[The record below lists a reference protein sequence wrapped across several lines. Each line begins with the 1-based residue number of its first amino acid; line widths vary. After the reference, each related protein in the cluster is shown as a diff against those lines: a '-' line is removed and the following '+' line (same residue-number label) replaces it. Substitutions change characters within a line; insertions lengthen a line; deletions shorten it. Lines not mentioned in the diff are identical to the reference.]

1 MKMIFFNNVDTLL
14 NNNQKLDKKLKR
26 PSWLLYSGLLL
37 LSILIVMILV
47 APLFINYDPIE
58 QNPHE
63 TLEAPCKAHLFGTD
77 RFGRDVFTRI
87 LYGGRITL
95 AAGSLALFLVLTI
108 GLVLGVIAGYAG
120 GVLGAVIMRIVDI
133 LLAFPSIIIALVIAG
148 LFGQGLMNVLIAVI
162 SVWWVSFTRL
172 TYGIVL
178 QVKQEPSVDAARS
191 LGARNL
197 IIVWREILPKVIG
210 PVVVL
215 ATLEL
220 GSLIIW
226 ISSLSFLGLGAQP
239 PSPEWGAM
247 LSDGRAYFLIA
258 PYLMF
263 FPGLMIFLTVLSLV
277 MIGEGLRDVFDPEIT
292 SIRKNIK

>member
-1 MKMIFFNNVDTLL
+1 MFFFNKVDTVL
-14 NNNQKLDKKLKR
+14 NNNHKLKNKRKR
-26 PSWLLYSGLLL
+26 PSWLLYSGVLS
-37 LSILIVMILV
+37 LSILIVMILG
-47 APLFINYDPIE
+47 APIFTHYDPSE
-58 QNPHE
+58 QNRHE
-63 TLEAPCKAHLFGTD
+63 TLETPGKTHWFGTD
-77 RFGRDVFTRI
+77 RFGRDIFTRI

-95 AAGSLALFLVLTI
+95 AASGLALFLVLTI
-108 GLVLGVIAGYAG
+108 GLTLGVTAGYAG
-120 GVLGAVIMRIVDI
+120 GLFSAVIMRVVDV

-197 IIVWREILPKVIG
+197 IIVWREVLPKVMG

-215 ATLEL
+215 AALEL

-247 LSDGRAYFLIA
+247 LSDGRDFFLVA
-258 PYLMF
+258 PHLMF
-263 FPGLMIFLTVLSLV
+263 FPGLMIFLTVFALV
-277 MIGEGLRDVFDPEIT
+277 LIGEGLRDVLDPEIT
-292 SIRKNIK
+292 SIRKTIK